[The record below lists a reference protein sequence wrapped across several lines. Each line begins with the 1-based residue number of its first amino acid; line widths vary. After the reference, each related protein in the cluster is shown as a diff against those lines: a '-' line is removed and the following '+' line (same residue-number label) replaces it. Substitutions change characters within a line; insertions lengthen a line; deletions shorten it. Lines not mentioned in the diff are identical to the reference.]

1 MNNKNIAIATV
12 LFIVLVIGLFGY
24 TWYQQSQLDAEPV
37 EEPVTNGDQADAGDQ
52 GRLSYID
59 QINAKHFFIDGTH
72 TVVGQL
78 TMPTPCDLLEHEV
91 MVAESYPEQITINF
105 TVLNNAD
112 TCAQVMTE
120 QRFMVEVTASEE
132 ATFSAT
138 LEGRPVDL
146 NLVPAAEGETPED
159 FELYYKG

>member
-1 MNNKNIAIATV
+1 
-12 LFIVLVIGLFGY
+12 
-24 TWYQQSQLDAEPV
+24 
-37 EEPVTNGDQADAGDQ
+37 
-52 GRLSYID
+52 
-59 QINAKHFFIDGTH
+59 
-72 TVVGQL
+72 
-78 TMPTPCDLLEHEV
+78 

-138 LEGRPVDL
+138 LEGRPVEL